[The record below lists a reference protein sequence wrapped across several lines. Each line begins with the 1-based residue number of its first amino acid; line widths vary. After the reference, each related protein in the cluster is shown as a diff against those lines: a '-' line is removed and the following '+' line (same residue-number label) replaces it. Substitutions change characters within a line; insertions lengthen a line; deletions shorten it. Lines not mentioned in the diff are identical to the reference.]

1 MVRSLEFVSLLL
13 LVGAVAMPAGATA
26 QEQASGAVLEVDQP
40 GVIEVGAVALAAAFQ
55 TDSEDIATLI
65 RTGRLDLRLGGESVA
80 WHAMHDG
87 AAIRFVAPEIRSPF
101 SSRHRYLVAVGPG
114 VTMEAPPLVRN
125 EAVEPHRFAATK
137 RFEQNLF
144 PGPSGGPDPRQDL
157 FFWHALSGDAQT
169 VIPVS
174 LPGLWGSSVEELRVY
189 VHGATEHPEQPHR
202 VELHWNG
209 QSVGVFDLMGRQ
221 RHTIVV
227 PLDAFPATFE
237 NELVIEQHV
246 AGDAAPV
253 VYVDA
258 AEVDYDRSALA
269 DAAGFEFGGA
279 ANGAHCVTGLASET
293 VHLYD
298 VTDPAT
304 PKHYGEVVLDAPGR
318 LRFTEPGAGL
328 QFLAGTPAGVSTPV
342 EVSGHF
348 GSSLRS
354 PSHDEE
360 YIIIAA
366 SHLVA
371 DAEAL
376 ADFRKADGYRVLLVD
391 IEDVYWAFANG
402 EPDPL
407 AIRDFLRFA
416 WAHWENAPRF
426 VALVGKG
433 HLDYRD
439 ILGFGGNAL
448 PPALAPTPDGLF
460 PSDSMLGDVVGVDG
474 APEIPIGRFPI
485 TDGAQ
490 LAPILDV
497 VEAFQGAHGSRDAL
511 FAADDS
517 EHNEYAAAVQL
528 LSDWVFPERVRTID
542 LNIETREVARDRLF
556 SMWESLSW
564 MTYAGHSGLDRM
576 ASEGL
581 LTLADVP
588 ALAAM
593 SSHPIVVG
601 WTCNM
606 VRFDIPGF
614 SSLGEQLL
622 VEGATAGVFSAT
634 GWSNH
639 FETDLLRNGFTQAV
653 FAAGAETLGEA
664 MIRAH
669 QGASDAT
676 VPQHRVYTLLGDPA
690 LRLHAASTPP
700 EPVPT
705 TTNVPAQ
712 DDGADAPEGLLAP
725 GPSPAAADA
734 APGCEMRQIQ
744 PQTSPASPFGVIA
757 LTLGFALHLR
767 RRRATRA

>member
-13 LVGAVAMPAGATA
+13 LVGAVAMPPGATA
-26 QEQASGAVLEVDQP
+26 QPQARRAALEVDRP
-40 GVIEVGAVALAAAFQ
+40 GVIEVGAAALAEAFQ
-55 TDSEDIATLI
+55 TGSEDIATLI
-65 RTGRLDLRLGGESVA
+65 RTGGLDLSLGGESIA
-80 WHAMHDG
+80 WHAVDDG

-101 SSRHRYLVAVGPG
+101 SSRHRFLVAIGPG
-114 VTMEAPPLVRN
+114 VTMDEPPLVRN
-125 EAVEPHRFAATK
+125 EAVEPHRFAETK

-174 LPGLWGSSVEELRVY
+174 LPGLWGSSVEKLRVY

-221 RHTIVV
+221 HHTILV
-227 PLDAFPATFE
+227 PLDAFPATLE

-258 AEVDYDRSALA
+258 VEVDYVRLALA

-279 ANGAHCVTGLASET
+279 ANGAHCVTGLASQA

-298 VTDPAT
+298 VTVPAA
-304 PKHYGEVVLDAPGR
+304 PKHYGEVILDAPGR

-328 QFLAGTPAGVSTPV
+328 QFLAATPDGVSAPV
-342 EVSGHF
+342 AVSGHF
-348 GSSLRS
+348 RSTLRAL
-354 PSHDEE
+354 SHDEE

-371 DAEAL
+371 AAEAL
-376 ADFRKADGYRVLLVD
+376 ANFRKADGYRVLLVD

-402 EPDPL
+402 APDPL

-416 WAHWENAPRF
+416 WAHWKDAPRF

-474 APEIPIGRFPI
+474 APEIAVGRFPI

-497 VEAFQGAHGSRDAL
+497 VESFEATHGSMDAL

-528 LSDWVFPERVRTID
+528 LSEWVSPERVRMID
-542 LNIETREVARDRLF
+542 LNIEIREVARARLF

-588 ALAAM
+588 ALASM
-593 SSHPIVVG
+593 SSNPIVVG

-639 FETDLLRNGFTQAV
+639 FETDLLRTGFTEAV

-700 EPVPT
+700 APGPT
-705 TTNVPAQ
+705 AASVPAQ
-712 DDGADAPEGLLAP
+712 DVGSDAPEGLLAP

-734 APGCEMRQIQ
+734 APGCEIQ
-744 PQTSPASPFGVIA
+744 QNQPPVSPAAPFGVVL
-757 LTLGFALHLR
+757 LTLGLALYVR
-767 RRRATRA
+767 RRRAARA